1 MDEVNYG
8 AFIAPKAAD
17 SDIFQIMKN
26 VMKYTNAKSCISA
39 RGGTQI
45 NGKAERKSISHSI

>member
-8 AFIAPKAAD
+8 TFNAPKADD

-26 VMKYTNAKSCISA
+26 VMQYTNAKSCLSA
-39 RGGTQI
+39 
-45 NGKAERKSISHSI
+45 